1 MSNETP
7 LGPGGEFDAIR
18 SLLER
23 WGPAASG
30 IGDDAAV
37 LDVPRGERIVVST
50 DASVESRH
58 FLGGWLTP
66 EEIAYRAVTAAL
78 SDLAAMA
85 ARPMAI
91 LWAVNLPEMWRSAL
105 PELADGV
112 RAAARAAHARIVGG
126 NITAAHEMSLTTT
139 VIGSVYEPLMRRG
152 ARPGDQVYV
161 TGRLGGPMLA
171 LDALIAGRRPEP
183 AHRERFARPVARIAP
198 ARWLADRGATA
209 GLDISDG
216 LTGDAAHLAA
226 ASAVQLTIDVERIP
240 AMAGADMLTA
250 AMSGEEY
257 ELLVAAPSLDTAE
270 FERAFSIPL
279 TAIGEV
285 RAGAGAIFRQEG
297 RPITLGR
304 GHDHLSR

>member
-7 LGPGGEFDAIR
+7 LGPGREFDAIR
-18 SLLER
+18 TLLER

-30 IGDDAAV
+30 IGDDAA
-37 LDVPRGERIVVST
+37 LIDVPRGERLVVST

-66 EEIAYRAVTAAL
+66 EEVAYRAVTAAL

-85 ARPMAI
+85 ARPIAI

-126 NITAAHEMSLTTT
+126 NISASHEVSLTTT
-139 VIGSVYEPLMRRG
+139 VIGSVYEPLRRRG
-152 ARPGDQVYV
+152 ARPGDRVYV

-171 LDALIAGRRPEP
+171 LNALVDGKRPEP
-183 AHRERFARPVARIAP
+183 HHRDRFARPAARIAQ

-209 GLDISDG
+209 GLDVSDG
-216 LTGDAAHLAA
+216 LTSDAGHLAA
-226 ASAVQLTIDVERIP
+226 ASGVQLTIDVERVP
-240 AMAGADMLTA
+240 AIAGADALTA

-257 ELLVAAPSLDTAE
+257 ELLVTAPSLDVE
-270 FERAFSIPL
+270 VFQQAFDLPL

-285 RAGAGAIFRQEG
+285 SAGSGALFRQKG

-304 GHDHLSR
+304 GHDHFTR